1 MNKERILSFAVMGL
15 LALCMTVTGIV
26 LAVWQPWVAQADGEN
41 NPILSSWQDIGNR
54 STAWLDRG
62 DGDGTAGNPFLI
74 GSSQELAGVAYRLNA
89 NLNLASHFRLTS
101 NINLSGNVWES
112 ILNFTGTF
120 DGDSFVINMPSVIR
134 SPNQNIGLFASVTAA
149 NIMNLGISGEIEQVI
164 NTSGQPGHVGV
175 LVGQFNGNNTANGTI
190 RTVKNTANITVS
202 STSNV
207 AVGGVVGRWNSRT
220 ARAQGNVTVQNFN
233 LANTGDITVTAPSA
247 AIGGIVGF
255 VHTGKTGG
263 TQNATIFTDTR
274 SFLNVFNTGN
284 ISANLSAPINASA
297 ANVLA
302 SGVGGIIGHARI
314 QRNRYN
320 SPHGAA
326 SGVLRVEHAYNMG
339 ELTINGA
346 TSHARMRQ
354 IVGSAHG
361 QVGGSVNSAQTNF
374 QSTLVINNALG
385 IRNDILVTMSNDRY
399 GSAHLNAA
407 RTIFSPSRI
416 GVVDNN
422 GEVIGTITAPTEPTL
437 LTQLQSIPFNT
448 TWEEHG
454 GIVTLYP
461 FTNFR
466 FGYNAIFNVNSPLFQ
481 ITDSRNTSYMLED
494 IEKGEWDTQYTITV
508 ANQPTITPPTGIEF
522 MGWAT
527 SQTRANAGTVDRPP
541 GQNIVLEP
549 NEPNL
554 AFFAVYQFSPAR
566 TLTVQRG
573 DGILASMS
581 SFTST
586 VRRPGQFL
594 SPAGVPSTA
603 PYFAPFLQIPAVS
616 GSGIQHIG
624 WADSLQQARLGQV
637 NSSWPLSPSSANQPH
652 IFENTRIY
660 AVWQRTDVAS
670 LQLRFS
676 HDALTAGYV
685 NETWF
690 EATFPTITET
700 FTTAQRTF
708 ALSVFA
714 PITIVP
720 YHVFGGWATTLA
732 RAQAGIVDHAPNA
745 TITIP
750 YPNQAVTPLYAV
762 FQPIRLTLFVN
773 SVFNTGISPTPQFTY
788 NAITPNRSL
797 TNIHVTDSGSLPV
810 HLTTDGM
817 TLVSHGGATF
827 EFLGWA
833 NSLDRAI
840 NGHVDFLGGGPTMV
854 NVNGNVELHAVWN
867 VLSGTPLPPIEGNP
881 PIAPPV
887 EGMNRLPAPQNVNV
901 NQATGMLSWDMV
913 PGSMGFRVYING
925 HPTIFFPNIPFAI
938 TEVNLSL
945 FYFPLPPTETSFN
958 FHIQVRAIGN
968 NVDYTHSLLSSITV
982 FNVNS
987 GNYNPGGEDLPNVD
1001 DDEDIWDE
1009 PGDWDDEQLFSQL
1022 DVPTNL
1028 VINNNILTWTGV
1040 ANSAGYRI
1048 YVDGVFQTTA
1058 TGGNTFALS
1067 TLNLPV
1073 GTYSITLRANGSGAF
1088 VTSNH
1093 SDIESFE
1100 VKAIPVN
1107 KEALIAER
1115 NRIIAYLTAQVRI
1128 GYTTESLGL
1137 VDKQIANALDIINNT
1152 DATQGQVDIALTQLI
1167 IAYNGLMS
1175 IGGTQVLDTPT
1186 NLEICDNN
1194 ILTWDSVTNAD
1205 GYRIYVDG
1213 VLFTIVPSTDREVD
1227 FSALPVRVHSI
1238 TIIAYSN
1245 NFAINDSEYAF
1256 IQYDN
1261 RPLFDD
1267 DWLDDEDFDIND
1279 YLPEDWTPEDG
1290 WPCYPFPWSPPA
1302 GFDPENPNFPWYQGG
1317 TDNGYDDPTFFERV
1331 RNWLRDNWWVYI
1343 VLAAFLIWLL
1353 LLIIVLMRRGAKTT
1367 INVVNPTATVV
1378 CTLEA
1383 DANAAIAEARA
1394 KLQVALPIVIS
1405 HDAQPQNAALE
1416 QTARTAVMSADQAL
1430 DKAVNAVAKYKQA
1443 KNDGGKKQ

>member
-1 MNKERILSFAVMGL
+1 MSLVMVGVFALTAIG
-15 LALCMTVTGIV
+15 TGIIWG
-26 LAVWQPWVAQADGEN
+26 LFGGPKNQAGEI
-41 NPILSSWQDIGNR
+41 PTTSWQDVENR

-62 DGDGTAGNPFLI
+62 DGDGTAGDPFLI
-74 GSSQELAGVAYRLNA
+74 GSPQELAGVAYRLNA
-89 NLNLASHFRLTS
+89 SLNVASHFRLTS
-101 NINLSGNVWES
+101 NINLDGNVWES

-134 SPNQNIGLFASVTAA
+134 SANQNIGLFATVTAA
-149 NIMNLGISGEIEQVI
+149 TIINLGISGEIEQVI
-164 NTSGQPGHVGV
+164 NTAGQPGHVGV
-175 LVGQFNGNNTANGTI
+175 LVGHFNGNSTANGTI

-202 STSNV
+202 STTNV
-207 AVGGVVGRWNSRT
+207 AVGGIVGRWDSRT
-220 ARAQGNVTVQNFN
+220 SRALGNISTQNFN
-233 LANTGDITVTAPSA
+233 LANTGDITVTAPTA

-263 TQNATIFTDTR
+263 TQNSTVFTDTR
-274 SFLNVFNTGN
+274 SFLNVFNTGD
-284 ISANLSAPINASA
+284 ISANLSAPIIASA
-297 ANVLA
+297 TNVLA

-339 ELTINGA
+339 ELTINGSP
-346 TSHARMRQ
+346 SHAQMRQ

-361 QVGGSVNSAQTNF
+361 QVGGTVNSAQTNF

-385 IRNDILVTMSNDRY
+385 IRNDILVSMTNGRY
-399 GSAHLNAA
+399 GSAHLTAA
-407 RTIFSPSRI
+407 RTIFSPSGL
-416 GVVDNN
+416 GVIDNN
-422 GEVIGTITAPTEPTL
+422 GIVIGTVTAPTGPTL

-448 TWEEHG
+448 TWEDHG
-454 GIVTLYP
+454 GIITLYP
-461 FTNFR
+461 FIYLR
-466 FGYNAIFNVNSPLFQ
+466 FGYAANFNINSPLFQ
-481 ITDSRNTSYMLED
+481 ITGNSNTFYMLQD
-494 IEKGEWDTQYTITV
+494 IEVGEWDTQYTIPV
-508 ANQPTITPPTGIEF
+508 SEQPTITPPTGIEF

-527 SQTRANAGTVDRPP
+527 SQARANAGTVDRAA
-541 GQNIVLEP
+541 GQDIILQP

-554 AFFAVYQFSPAR
+554 SFFAVYQFNPMR

-573 DGILASMS
+573 DGVLAPLS
-581 SFTST
+581 SFTSH

-603 PYFAPFLQIPAVS
+603 PYFAPFLQIPTVS

-637 NSSWPLSPSSANQPH
+637 NSEWPLSPSSANQPH

-660 AVWQRTDVAS
+660 AVWQRTDAAS

-690 EATFPTITET
+690 ETTFPTITET

-708 ALSVFA
+708 ALSGFA
-714 PITIVP
+714 PTTIVP

-745 TITIP
+745 TITVP
-750 YPNQAVTPLYAV
+750 YPNQAITPLYAV
-762 FQPIRLTLFVN
+762 FHPIRLTLFVN

-797 TNIHVTDSGSLPV
+797 TDIHVTDSGGLPV
-810 HLTTDGM
+810 HLTTVGM

-854 NVNGNVELHAVWN
+854 NVNGNIELHAVWN

-881 PIAPPV
+881 PVEPPV

-901 NQATGMLSWDMV
+901 NQATGLLSWDMV
-913 PGSMGFRVYING
+913 TGSMGFRVYING

-968 NVDYTHSLLSSITV
+968 NIDYTHSLLSAITI

-1009 PGDWDDEQLFSQL
+1009 PGDWDDEQLFTQL

-1028 VINNNILTWTGV
+1028 AINNNILSWTGV
-1040 ANSAGYRI
+1040 ANSDGYRV
-1048 YVDGVFQTTA
+1048 YVDGVFKTIATTG
-1058 TGGNTFALS
+1058 TTFALS
-1067 TLNLPV
+1067 TLELPV
-1073 GTYSITLRANGSGAF
+1073 GTYSITLRANGSGNF

-1093 SDIESFE
+1093 SSTESFE
-1100 VKAIPVN
+1100 VKAVPVN

-1115 NRIIAYLTAQVRI
+1115 NRIIAYLTAQVRT
-1128 GYTTESLGL
+1128 GYTTESLGV
-1137 VDKQIANALDIINNT
+1137 VDTQIANALNVINNT
-1152 DATQGQVDIALTQLI
+1152 DATQGQVDTALAQLTN
-1167 IAYNGLMS
+1167 AYNNLVSTVGS
-1175 IGGTQVLDTPT
+1175 QVLDSPT
-1186 NLEICDNN
+1186 NLEICENN
-1194 ILTWDSVTNAD
+1194 ILTWDSVTGAD
-1205 GYRIYVDG
+1205 GYRIYIDG
-1213 VLFTIVPSTDREVD
+1213 LLFDTVTGTSIDLGMLVTGVYGIAIVAFSND
-1227 FSALPVRVHSI
+1227 FGIS
-1238 TIIAYSN
+1238 
-1245 NFAINDSEYAF
+1245 DSEHAF

-1261 RPLFDD
+1261 RPQFGSDPDD
-1267 DWLDDEDFDIND
+1267 DDRDPND
-1279 YLPEDWTPEDG
+1279 YLPEGWTPEDG
-1290 WPCYPFPWSPPA
+1290 WPCYPFPWSPPV
-1302 GFDPENPNFPWYQGG
+1302 GFDPEAPVFPWYQGSN
-1317 TDNGYDDPTFFERV
+1317 DRTFIQ
-1331 RNWLRDNWWVYI
+1331 WLNDNWWAYI
-1343 VLAAFLIWLL
+1343 VAGLCLLLLLL
-1353 LLIIVLMRRGAKTT
+1353 LLILLLRRGSRTKIIIAGGPAATT
-1367 INVVNPTATVV
+1367 TG
-1378 CTLEA
+1378 CTLKA
-1383 DANAAIAEARA
+1383 DANAAITEARE
-1394 KLQVALPIVIS
+1394 KLKDAINQVKIDEHSP
-1405 HDAQPQNAALE
+1405 AA
-1416 QTARTAVMSADQAL
+1416 AIAVGKADQAL
-1430 DKAVNAVAKYKQA
+1430 DKAVQAVANYKQS
-1443 KNDGGKKQ
+1443 KGGKQ